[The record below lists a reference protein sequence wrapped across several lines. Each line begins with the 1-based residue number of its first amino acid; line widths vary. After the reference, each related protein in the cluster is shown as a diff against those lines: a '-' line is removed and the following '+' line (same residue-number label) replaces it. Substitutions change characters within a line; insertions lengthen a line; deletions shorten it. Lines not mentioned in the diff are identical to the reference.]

1 MFFYFS
7 ITSNDYVVG
16 FLSDDAFKEKTRHCR
31 YILATY
37 LVDLDRNYPS
47 FYPLYRLPDND
58 DYQTTPYII
67 KIEGKEQPIAF
78 LVEQTSFKD

>member
-1 MFFYFS
+1 M
-7 ITSNDYVVG
+7 
-16 FLSDDAFKEKTRHCR
+16 
-31 YILATY
+31 LATY
-37 LVDLDRNYPS
+37 LVGLDKNYPS

-67 KIEGKEQPIAF
+67 KIEGKEQAIAF